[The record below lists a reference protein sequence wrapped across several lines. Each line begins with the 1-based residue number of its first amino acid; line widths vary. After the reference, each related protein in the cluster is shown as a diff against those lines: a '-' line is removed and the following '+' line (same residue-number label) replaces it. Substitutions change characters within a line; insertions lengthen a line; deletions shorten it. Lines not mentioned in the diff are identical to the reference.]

1 MIVDRLY
8 ENVEDKGHVCL
19 GLDTDYEYIPKE
31 FSENFNTK
39 EEAVF
44 QFNKEIIDKTWDI
57 VACYKVQIAYYE
69 ALGIKGLKTYKKTL
83 DYIKRKKTLVISDI
97 KRGDIFKT
105 AEMYAKAHFE
115 GDFESD
121 FITLNSYMGIN
132 DSIEPFLPYV
142 KNNEKGIFVLV
153 RTSNKGS
160 KDFQYIEDTKG
171 KKVYESVGEK
181 LNELSKG
188 YLGKYGFSSIG
199 GVVGCTNNE
208 ESNKLRQKTKNLFF
222 LIPGFGAQGGGA
234 KDVVPYLTKGNG
246 GVVNSSRGLLLAYRN
261 SKRGHERFAEES
273 RKAVIKMRDSIL
285 GELR

>member
-8 ENVEDKGHVCL
+8 ESVEEKGHVCL
-19 GLDTDYEYIPKE
+19 GLDTDFDYIPE
-31 FSENFNTK
+31 WFAQNFKTK
-39 EEAVF
+39 GDAIF
-44 QFNKEIIDKTWDI
+44 QFNKEIIDKTYDE

-69 ALGIKGLKTYKKTL
+69 ALGLEGMKAYKRTL
-83 DYIKRKKTLVISDI
+83 EYIKRKGLLVIADI

-121 FITLNSYMGIN
+121 YITLNSYMGLN
-132 DSIEPFLPYV
+132 DSLEPFLPYI
-142 KNNEKGIFVLV
+142 KNSEKGIFILV

-160 KDFQYIEDTKG
+160 KDFQYIKNSQG
-171 KKVYESVGEK
+171 KSVYESVGEK
-181 LNELSKG
+181 LNNLSKN

-208 ESNKLRQKTKNLFF
+208 ESIKLRKKTKNLFL

-234 KDVVPYLTKGNG
+234 KDVVPYLIKGNG
-246 GVVNSSRGLLLAYRN
+246 GVVNSSRGILLAYKKEKDGYKN
-261 SKRGHERFAEES
+261 FAEES
-273 RKAVIKMRDSIL
+273 KKAVIKMRKSIL
-285 GELR
+285 EELK